1 MLGASVPQISQV
13 ELQGMQVWVDVDLVN
28 LVGQVVRQE
37 VKLRND

>member
-1 MLGASVPQISQV
+1 MLGASVPHISQV
-13 ELQGMQVWVDVDLVN
+13 VLQGMQVWVGVDLVN